1 MTETRPWWQWID
13 DKAAISAFWDQHGL
27 MLSARAA
34 SLFSLPIEGGFWAAV
49 MDGGPVTQFA
59 AYALPFTLDLIAD
72 LVVYRYGRIQQTVA
86 KGTKK
91 WKASRF
97 ILVFAL
103 FNAVSSWGTSAWQLY
118 NAMQPVKLGFP
129 VLFAL
134 IQPVMGAAVAYTQA
148 VQDGKYDEQP
158 APKPEQKRI
167 RGKPD
172 HNWWLAKLESFN
184 GNREQVTPDVVREL
198 CLAEYTETP
207 SATTL
212 YNWAREVQPERVEV
226 GEEQ

>member
-1 MTETRPWWQWID
+1 MTDRPWWQWFD
-13 DKAAISAFWDQHGL
+13 DKLQLSALWDKSGL

-34 SLFSLPIEGGFWAAV
+34 SLFSLPIEGGFWSSVMGRGWAAQV
-49 MDGGPVTQFA
+49 S

-97 ILVFAL
+97 ILVFAF
-103 FNAVSSWGTSAWQLY
+103 FNAFASWGTAAWQLN
-118 NAMQPVKLGFP
+118 NAMQPVLWIFP
-129 VLFAL
+129 ILFAI

-148 VQDGKYDEQP
+148 VQDGKYDDQP
-158 APKPEQKRI
+158 AVKPEQKRI

-172 HNWWLAKLESFN
+172 HNWWLNKLESLN
-184 GNREQVTPDVVREL
+184 GSREQVTPDVVRDL

-207 SATTL
+207 SGTTL
-212 YNWAREVQPERVEV
+212 YNWSREAQ
-226 GEEQ
+226 EEHP